1 MSERLRRLKVLKDS
15 LFNLYINEEDM
26 DKSNELLKCY
36 NLALQSYVDIEID
49 EEVERWEQTMK
60 RI

>member
-26 DKSNELLKCY
+26 DKCNELLKCY

-49 EEVERWEQTMK
+49 EEVER
-60 RI
+60 

>member
-15 LFNLYINEEDM
+15 LFNLYINEEGM
-26 DKSNELLKCY
+26 DKCNELLKCY

>member
-26 DKSNELLKCY
+26 DKCNELLKCY

>member
-15 LFNLYINEEDM
+15 LFNLYINEEDT
-26 DKSNELLKCY
+26 DKCNELLKCY

-49 EEVERWEQTMK
+49 EEVER
-60 RI
+60 